1 LVWSKLDNYVCIKT
15 LGSGISAKVKLA
27 TDQTNK
33 KVAIKIFDKSN
44 PYNNSKVL
52 ETIRKEVEVYSTLS
66 HPYMVRLLAF
76 KEDAEQ
82 IKSNGKRVKVAY
94 MVLELITGGELFD
107 FVALEHF
114 NEKTSRYFFK

>member
-1 LVWSKLDNYVCIKT
+1 MPSKLDNYVCIKT

>member
-1 LVWSKLDNYVCIKT
+1 
-15 LGSGISAKVKLA
+15 
-27 TDQTNK
+27 
-33 KVAIKIFDKSN
+33 
-44 PYNNSKVL
+44 
-52 ETIRKEVEVYSTLS
+52 
-66 HPYMVRLLAF
+66 MVRLLAF